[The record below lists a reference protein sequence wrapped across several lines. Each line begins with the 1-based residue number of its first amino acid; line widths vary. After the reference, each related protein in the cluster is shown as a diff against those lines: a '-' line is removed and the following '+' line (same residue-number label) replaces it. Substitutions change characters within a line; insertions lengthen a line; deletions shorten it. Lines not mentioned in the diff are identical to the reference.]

1 LVEKGK
7 GVIIRQVDPQLAPAG
22 RRVPE
27 GDAMG
32 RNSRE
37 RLEGETFGP
46 DSIEQ
51 VMRERIRETIEVLI
65 EEELEAALGAARS
78 ARVGSRRAGYR
89 NGTRAR
95 TVTTSLGPSTFAMPR
110 ARVHEAEGTGRE
122 WRSRIIG
129 RYERRTERVDEA
141 LLGVY
146 LSGTNT
152 RRIRGALAPLLRG
165 APLSKDAISRLVGRL
180 REDFAAWATRD
191 LRAHEIRYL
200 CLDGWYPRV
209 RIGKKR
215 VRVPVLVTLGTGAN
229 GQRVLLDLRIAGEES
244 EASWSEVIQSLVERN
259 LGCPVLAVID
269 GNPGLEK
276 ALRKAWS
283 QIGLQRCTNHK
294 LWNLLAKAPAHLRE
308 ELAEDY
314 RRMIY
319 AESADAVGKA
329 RAAFVRKWKLRSKAV
344 VSSLEE
350 AGDDLFTFVRYPTS
364 QWKALR
370 TTNVLE
376 RINEEF
382 RRRTKTQASL
392 PGEDAV
398 LLLLFGLLRSGQIK
412 LRRIVG
418 WRDMP
423 QRSTETR
430 AA

>member
-1 LVEKGK
+1 M
-7 GVIIRQVDPQLAPAG
+7 
-22 RRVPE
+22 PE

-32 RNSRE
+32 RDSRK
-37 RLEGETFGP
+37 RGEEKRFGP
-46 DSIEQ
+46 DSIER
-51 VMRERIRETIEVLI
+51 VMRERIRETIEVLVA
-65 EEELEAALGAARS
+65 EELEAALGAAKS
-78 ARVGSRRAGYR
+78 ARVGSNRTGYR
-89 NGTRAR
+89 HGVRPR
-95 TVTTSLGPSTFAMPR
+95 TVTTSLGPASFSMPR
-110 ARVHEAEGTGRE
+110 ARMREPEGQERE

-180 REDFAAWATRD
+180 REDFVAWSKRD
-191 LRAHEIRYL
+191 LGEHEIRYVF
-200 CLDGWYPRV
+200 LDGWYPRV

-215 VRVPVLVTLGTGAN
+215 VRVPVLVTLGTCAD

-244 EASWSEVIQSLVERN
+244 RASWGEVIESLIARHV
-259 LGCPVLAVID
+259 GAPKLAVID
-269 GNPGLEK
+269 GNPGLEA
-276 ALRKAWS
+276 ALRTAWPT
-283 QIGLQRCTNHK
+283 IDIQRCTNHK
-294 LWNLLAKAPAHLRE
+294 LWNLLARAPAHLRE

-314 RRMIY
+314 RRMMY
-319 AESADAVGKA
+319 AEKAEAVDKA
-329 RAAFVRKWKLRSKAV
+329 RGAFSRKWQLRSKAV
-344 VSSLEE
+344 AASLAE
-350 AGDDLFTFVRYPTS
+350 AGDDLFTFVRYPAS
-364 QWKALR
+364 QWKSLR
-370 TTNVLE
+370 TTNALE

-418 WRDMP
+418 WKDMP
-423 QRSTETR
+423 RGSSDSK